1 MLDINNIYIQLG
13 GLVGVIGILWKI
25 FSKARAIIT
34 AGVDR
39 IAFIYDQVRPNGGNS
54 LYDITMETKKVAL
67 IERDA
72 RHFQWAMGEKATM
85 ECDSSGQCVWVS
97 RRMAEIFGLE
107 HAEMLGRGW
116 LDAVDHKTR
125 AKVWERWQDAIE
137 SRIPY
142 ADEFLVINQS
152 TSDKVWCRA
161 SAQAAIIDGKLARFF
176 VVVNPMRAGVVSVEG
191 KEIDSGEQVG

>member
-1 MLDINNIYIQLG
+1 
-13 GLVGVIGILWKI
+13 
-25 FSKARAIIT
+25 
-34 AGVDR
+34 
-39 IAFIYDQVRPNGGNS
+39 
-54 LYDITMETKKVAL
+54 
-67 IERDA
+67 
-72 RHFQWAMGEKATM
+72 
-85 ECDSSGQCVWVS
+85 
-97 RRMAEIFGLE
+97 MAEIFGLE